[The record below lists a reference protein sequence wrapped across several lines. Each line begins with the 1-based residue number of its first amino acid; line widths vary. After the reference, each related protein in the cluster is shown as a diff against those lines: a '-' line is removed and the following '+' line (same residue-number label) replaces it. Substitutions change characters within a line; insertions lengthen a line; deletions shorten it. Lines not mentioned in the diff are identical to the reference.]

1 MSKEKVSNN
10 SEAQVTEIAVAP
22 PSSVPSYSSNS
33 ADDGGAG
40 SIDRIRDILF
50 GEQSRDYDRRLAG
63 LEDRLLK
70 ELAAMQEDSRRRFDA
85 FETYVKTEIDALNN
99 RLRVAS
105 EQREEMNEDLN
116 RKLHD
121 SGRTLEKRITQLD
134 EHTAQAH
141 RDLRQQILEQ
151 SKALSEEIR
160 VKYTELANALARE
173 AQGLRSEK
181 TDRSALASF
190 FGEIAKRL
198 DQDPSARG

>member
-1 MSKEKVSNN
+1 MSKEKASHN
-10 SEAQVTEIAVAP
+10 SEAQLTEIPPPAP
-22 PSSVPSYSSNS
+22 PVA
-33 ADDGGAG
+33 ADEPGPG

-50 GEQSRDYDRRLAG
+50 GEQSRDYDRRFSV

-85 FETYVKTEIDALNN
+85 FEVYVKTEVDALNN
-99 RLRVAS
+99 RLRVGG

-116 RKLHD
+116 RKLLET
-121 SGRTLEKRITQLD
+121 GRGLEKRVTQLD

-160 VKYTELANALARE
+160 QKYTELAGALARE

-190 FGEIAKRL
+190 FSEIAQRL